1 MFCQLLFS
9 YLSLSSHCNYYHEL
23 CPLVFVCSLDA
34 PVSGGPAGAW
44 NGTLSVMVGG
54 DTSAVD
60 TCRDILQLYS
70 ANIKHMGG
78 VGE

>member
-1 MFCQLLFS
+1 M
-9 YLSLSSHCNYYHEL
+9 
-23 CPLVFVCSLDA
+23 FVCSLDA

-60 TCRDILQLYS
+60 ACRDILQLYS
-70 ANIKHMGG
+70 TNIKHMGG